1 MRLFLLISVTMLAF
15 AGNSVLTRVAV
26 AAGDA
31 GPSSF
36 AMVRLMAG
44 AAILLILLGW
54 RNRRHL
60 QPRWRPAGAAM
71 LALYVVGFS
80 LAYRWLDA
88 GLGAL
93 VLFGVVQLVMFA
105 GALMRGEY
113 VAPLRYAG
121 AVLAMAGLAVL
132 VWPQG
137 VAAPDP
143 LGTAMMAA
151 AGLGW
156 GMYSLRG
163 QGVADPL
170 VDTTWSFVW
179 AVPAGVAL
187 FLAWPDGMT
196 SRGFIL
202 AVLSGAV
209 MSGLGY
215 ALWYQVLPRIAAST
229 AALAQLTVPVIAQAG
244 GSLFLSEPLSLR
256 FALAAALVLG
266 GVALGL
272 RARRVKSPHA
282 PGQRH

>member
-1 MRLFLLISVTMLAF
+1 MRLFLLISLTMLAF
-15 AGNSVLTRVAV
+15 AGNSVLNRMAV

-36 AMVRLMAG
+36 AALRLVAG
-44 AAILLILLGW
+44 AVMLLVLLGL
-54 RNRRHL
+54 RDGGRLH
-60 QPRWRPAGAAM
+60 PITRPGGALA

-105 GALMRGEY
+105 GALARAEP
-113 VAPLRYAG
+113 VPPLRYAG
-121 AVLAMAGLAVL
+121 AVVALAGLAVL

-137 VAAPDP
+137 AAAPALP
-143 LGTAMMAA
+143 GVALMAA

-156 GMYSLRG
+156 GLYSLRG
-163 QGVADPL
+163 RWVRDPL
-170 VDTTWSFVW
+170 ADTAWNFAL
-179 AVPAGVAL
+179 AVPAGLLLLAL
-187 FLAWPDGMT
+187 YPDGMNA
-196 SRGFIL
+196 RGAVL
-202 AVLSGAV
+202 AILSGAV
-209 MSGLGY
+209 TSGLGY
-215 ALWYQVLPRIAAST
+215 ALWYRVLPQIAAST

-244 GSLFLSEPLSLR
+244 GAALLAEPLTGR

-272 RARRVKSPHA
+272 RAGRKA
-282 PGQRH
+282 